1 MHFIKGNREL
11 PALSEEY
18 RDASGNLEFQQ
29 KAECFD
35 KDDAAPVVIHLPAT
49 LVPVQSRKVQALVS
63 VFDSRGELL
72 ERFKAFD
79 VRFPKP

>member
-1 MHFIKGNREL
+1 
-11 PALSEEY
+11 
-18 RDASGNLEFQQ
+18 
-29 KAECFD
+29 
-35 KDDAAPVVIHLPAT
+35 